1 VNVKGRRDRGKL
13 RKRMCEMNRATQEDK
28 LQVIIEDLLTRQ
40 MMLVRHAHSYFSHLG
55 EGAEI

>member
-1 VNVKGRRDRGKL
+1 
-13 RKRMCEMNRATQEDK
+13 MCEMDRATQEDK